1 MRIDP
6 TSFNPILG
14 YKLDPGEP
22 GLAHS
27 APASMSVLRVLS
39 QEVSNYLAFKREAM
53 RQGGFIISGGI
64 YLDLRKR
71 GGFLAAVAGKT
82 KVFMY
87 IPGGKNS
94 QHNTKEGEDPRDQ
107 SEVQSRQE
115 IERRI
120 QELEQK
126 ISQTQDPVEREKLE
140 RELTLLEMALNSFN
154 ASLELPQFLVGALLD
169 TMA

>member
-39 QEVSNYLAFKREAM
+39 QEVSNYLAFKKEAM
-53 RQGGFIISGGI
+53 EKGGFIIMGGI

-82 KVFMY
+82 RVFMY
-87 IPGGKNS
+87 LPGEKNVE
-94 QHNTKEGEDPRDQ
+94 EGAERPGR
-107 SEVQSRQE
+107 RE
-115 IERRI
+115 IEQKI
-120 QELEQK
+120 QELEMK
-126 ISQTQDPVEREKLE
+126 LQTETDPLEREKLKKE
-140 RELTLLEMALNSFN
+140 IEMLKMALNALS
-154 ASLELPQFLVGALLD
+154 ASMKLPEYLVGELLD
-169 TMA
+169 VLV